1 LNEFGGDPL
10 ECWNY
15 LKTNYGEEAMRGTAI
30 GQTLVNLICTPM
42 ESCEHFNDFILKFER
57 DATFCGLNDD
67 CKLGILCMDGKNEF
81 KLRIL
86 PERLNGAIEI
96 ALRERRS
103 YASAKDLFL
112 QTSQLQRQSAGGYRH
127 DKSSSKDL
135 KAVYSK
141 TSNKVSADSA
151 SNSDNDSD
159 SDHKNKD
166 DKVKCYNCQK
176 FGHISSQCTE
186 RCTRCSKSKHKSK
199 NCPKRVD
206 AQ

>member
-1 LNEFGGDPL
+1 
-10 ECWNY
+10 
-15 LKTNYGEEAMRGTAI
+15 
-30 GQTLVNLICTPM
+30 
-42 ESCEHFNDFILKFER
+42 
-57 DATFCGLNDD
+57 
-67 CKLGILCMDGKNEF
+67 MDGKNEF

-206 AQ
+206 NDQKKKRKKNKVSESDSSSEDSEKEDAVKSKKQKAKKIQRLSAVTDECLDEQLIPVPAKGGGYGLMRA